1 LHSGPITDKST
12 ITGGR
17 GTVDTKNSQSQP
29 TVAELI
35 TQKAEDL
42 TASERKLAQ
51 TLLGHYPM
59 AGLETVAT
67 FAQRCGVSA
76 PTVLRFAG
84 KIGFDSYPEM
94 QSRLRKELEARL
106 QSPLTRSA
114 LPRAHV
120 ETGHPMG
127 EMLNQMT
134 EAAISNIRS
143 SLANIAPSELE
154 GAINLLADRK
164 RAVYVLGGRFS
175 SALAVYAFEHLRS
188 MRADVR
194 RVAGQNT
201 KWTEDL
207 LDIGKRDVLLVFDV
221 RRYQKDVIAFAET
234 ASDQGAK
241 IILFT
246 DQWLSPIARFA
257 RHVFPVRIEA
267 GTTWDSAAASMVL
280 LEALLE
286 GVGRSD
292 PDHVR
297 DRIEHLERLRRR
309 PLA

>member
-1 LHSGPITDKST
+1 MDATDKT
-12 ITGGR
+12 TP
-17 GTVDTKNSQSQP
+17 P

-35 TQKAEDL
+35 TQKADDL

-51 TLLGHYPM
+51 ALLGHYPM

-67 FAQRCGVSA
+67 FAERCGVSA

-84 KIGFDSYPEM
+84 KLGFESYPEM
-94 QSRLRKELEARL
+94 QSRLRGELEARL

-114 LPRAHV
+114 LPRAAV
-120 ETGHPMG
+120 AASGHPMG
-127 EMLNQMT
+127 ELLHHMID
-134 EAAISNIRS
+134 AITSNIRL
-143 SLANIAPSELE
+143 SLSNIAPTELE
-154 GAINLLADRK
+154 GAISLLADQK

-175 SALAVYAFEHLRS
+175 SALAVYAYEHLRS
-188 MRADVR
+188 MRANVR
-194 RVAGQNT
+194 RVSGQNT

-221 RRYQKDVIAFAET
+221 RRYQNDVITFAET
-234 ASDQGAK
+234 ASNQGAK
-241 IILFT
+241 VILFT

-257 RHVFPVRIEA
+257 RHVFPVRIETA
-267 GTTWDSAAASMVL
+267 TTWDSAAASMAL
-280 LEALLE
+280 LETLLE
-286 GVGRSD
+286 GVGRLN

-309 PLA
+309 PPAAE